1 LPAQSDEEVWSLTI
15 VGARRKAADLIWTNN
30 YTSPPVDAERIA
42 RLQKLQV
49 LFATFNDE
57 VKDKV
62 SAYAEPNRVIYV
74 NSEQPPEHK
83 NYAIAHELG
92 HFLLHPGY
100 VESKKYQ
107 LLLRNTFGDGKSVEE
122 KEAEAFAA
130 ELLVPRR
137 MLDMLRN
144 KDPESL
150 ASLFVAPIEVI
161 RAQLG
166 PPVS

>member
-1 LPAQSDEEVWSLTI
+1 MTNLDP
-15 VGARRKAADLIWTNN
+15 ARRKAAELISKNRL
-30 YTSPPVDAERIA
+30 TSPPVDAERIA
-42 RLQKLQV
+42 RLEKVSV
-49 LFATFNDE
+49 LYAGLNDE

-74 NSEQPPEHK
+74 NRDQPPEHK

-92 HFLLHPGY
+92 HLLLHPSY
-100 VESKKYQ
+100 VESSKYQ
-107 LLLRNTFGDGKSVEE
+107 LLLRNTFVGAGKSNEE

-130 ELLVPRR
+130 ELLVPRKL
-137 MLDMLRN
+137 LDRFRS

-166 PPVS
+166 PPLS